1 MEKRTKVQRN
11 SHFVYLTNRKKR
23 DIINELSLRKN
34 HERVQREG
42 ILKIEQCTT
51 SEQALESDS
60 AKAKSDFETVK
71 ARQKQKML
79 KVIASEKRS

>member
-1 MEKRTKVQRN
+1 M
-11 SHFVYLTNRKKR
+11 TNRKKR
-23 DIINELSLRKN
+23 DIINELSLRKKITK
-34 HERVQREG
+34 EYSKEG

>member
-1 MEKRTKVQRN
+1 M
-11 SHFVYLTNRKKR
+11 
-23 DIINELSLRKN
+23 
-34 HERVQREG
+34 
-42 ILKIEQCTT
+42 KIEQCTT

-79 KVIASEKRS
+79 KVIASVKTIVMPRIDIKKLTFLNIQLN

>member
-1 MEKRTKVQRN
+1 MSCHSEKITKEY
-11 SHFVYLTNRKKR
+11 S
-23 DIINELSLRKN
+23 E
-34 HERVQREG
+34 EG

-71 ARQKQKML
+71 ARQKQKNAI

>member
-1 MEKRTKVQRN
+1 MSCHSEKITKEY
-11 SHFVYLTNRKKR
+11 SK
-23 DIINELSLRKN
+23 
-34 HERVQREG
+34 EG

-79 KVIASEKRS
+79 KVIASERS

>member
-1 MEKRTKVQRN
+1 MNGKENGSSNKFTLCLLDKFENMWYNKWVVTQ
-11 SHFVYLTNRKKR
+11 
-23 DIINELSLRKN
+23 KN
-34 HERVQREG
+34 HEKRQQEG

-79 KVIASEKRS
+79 

>member
-1 MEKRTKVQRN
+1 MSCHSEKITKEY
-11 SHFVYLTNRKKR
+11 S
-23 DIINELSLRKN
+23 E
-34 HERVQREG
+34 EG

-79 KVIASEKRS
+79 KVIASVKTIVMPRIDIKKLTFLNIQLN

>member
-1 MEKRTKVQRN
+1 MSCHSEKITKEY
-11 SHFVYLTNRKKR
+11 SK
-23 DIINELSLRKN
+23 
-34 HERVQREG
+34 EG

-79 KVIASEKRS
+79 

>member
-1 MEKRTKVQRN
+1 M
-11 SHFVYLTNRKKR
+11 SCH
-23 DIINELSLRKN
+23 SGKN
-34 HERVQREG
+34 HERRQQEG

-71 ARQKQKML
+71 ARQKQKCYKGNCERKIVMPRIDIKKL
-79 KVIASEKRS
+79 TFLNIQLN

>member
-1 MEKRTKVQRN
+1 M
-11 SHFVYLTNRKKR
+11 
-23 DIINELSLRKN
+23 NELSLRKKSR
-34 HERVQREG
+34 ERQQEG

-79 KVIASEKRS
+79 

>member
-1 MEKRTKVQRN
+1 M
-11 SHFVYLTNRKKR
+11 
-23 DIINELSLRKN
+23 SLRKKITK
-34 HERVQREG
+34 EYSEEG

-79 KVIASEKRS
+79 KVIASVKTIVMPRIDIKKLTFLNIQLN

>member
-1 MEKRTKVQRN
+1 MKKSTGVQRS

-23 DIINELSLRKN
+23 DIINELSLRKITK
-34 HERVQREG
+34 EYSEEG

>member
-1 MEKRTKVQRN
+1 M
-11 SHFVYLTNRKKR
+11 
-23 DIINELSLRKN
+23 NELSLRKN
-34 HERVQREG
+34 HEKRQQEG